1 MKFIVDAH
9 LDLAMNAMEWNR
21 DLADPL
27 KEINAR
33 EKDLKDKPDR
43 GNAAVSLEEM
53 RKGNIGLCVA
63 TQIARNVKQGHPLP
77 GWNSAH
83 QAWAHTQGQLAWYQ
97 SMQKA
102 GELRQIR
109 NSLELTQHLDRW
121 NGGDQTIGFVLSL
134 EGADSIIDHSY
145 LETAYQ
151 YGLRAIGL
159 GHYGPGTYAHGTNA
173 DAPLN
178 EKGKS
183 LVKRIE
189 ELGLIMDLTHLCDQA
204 FWDVL
209 EIFSGSVWASHNNCR
224 AIVDHNRQFSDAQI
238 LEIIQRKGVIGVV
251 FDAWMIIPGW
261 QKGKSTPKEMGLN
274 LDHIIHHIDHI
285 CQLAGNADHVGIGS
299 DLDGGFGKEQCPAD
313 LETIADLQK
322 LDYMLSERG
331 YKEGDIEKILS
342 INFLSFLRENL
353 SKH

>member
-1 MKFIVDAH
+1 
-9 LDLAMNAMEWNR
+9 
-21 DLADPL
+21 
-27 KEINAR
+27 
-33 EKDLKDKPDR
+33 
-43 GNAAVSLEEM
+43 
-53 RKGNIGLCVA
+53 
-63 TQIARNVKQGHPLP
+63 
-77 GWNSAH
+77 
-83 QAWAHTQGQLAWYQ
+83 
-97 SMQKA
+97 MQKA

-121 NGGDQTIGFVLSL
+121 SGGDQTIGFVLSL

-145 LETAYQ
+145 LDTAYQ

-209 EIFSGSVWASHNNCR
+209 EIFSGPVWASHNNCR

-322 LDYMLSERG
+322 LDFMLSERG

-353 SKH
+353 SKY